1 MKKVLAKTSYV
12 LLFITQYMTAYI
24 FMGIFVPEITIQPLK
39 DLFTCNLFT
48 ILITNSISL
57 LYGVTIVIVYNR
69 LERKINS
76 SCVEEFFRILILSS
90 VLMIFLQTHRLY
102 KITIFFQTSQTYE
115 SWSITVLC
123 AVISIIALSI
133 YFYYNIIAKNT
144 AKEWSTV
151 IEKMQSAANEESN
164 IINSEIDSL
173 KSVGEKIDS
182 YFDLINSVSDI
193 PCDINTYYEEI
204 KHSYNSLMSK
214 VP

>member
-1 MKKVLAKTSYV
+1 MKKILAKTSYI
-12 LLFITQYMTAYI
+12 LLFITQYITAYI
-24 FMGIFVPEITIQPLK
+24 FMGIFVPEITIQPIK
-39 DLFTCNLFT
+39 DIYSCNFLT
-48 ILITNSISL
+48 ILITNFISL
-57 LYGVTIVIVYNR
+57 IYGINIVIVYIR

-76 SCVEEFFRILILSS
+76 SRIEEFLRILILSS

-102 KITIFFQTSQTYE
+102 RITIYFQASQTYE

-123 AVISIIALSI
+123 AVISIIVLSI
-133 YFYYNIIAKNT
+133 YFYYNKIAKNT
-144 AKEWSTV
+144 AKEWSSV
-151 IEKMQSAANEESN
+151 IEKMQSATNEESN

-204 KHSYNSLMSK
+204 KQSYNSLMSK